1 MGMLTGSKI
10 IEEARAGRIFL
21 GNDIRD
27 DYAGPNS
34 YDIEIGDTFGIY
46 RDDFLDMDSKN
57 EVEIAPIP
65 DSGLLIMPGYLYLIP
80 SRYKIGSTH
89 YIPLLTG
96 RSSIGRLGVSIH
108 QEAGFGDIGFV
119 GVWTMQI
126 SSIFPTRIY
135 KHRRLAQMYFITPVG
150 DVLNL
155 YHGKYNHGDGLQG
168 SKSYMDVRHPE
179 LKHSWESVPDINGP
193 F

>member
-10 IEEARAGRIFL
+10 LEEAYGGRIIL
-21 GNDIRD
+21 GDVIKEE
-27 DYAGPNS
+27 YAGPNS
-34 YDIEIGDTFGIY
+34 YDIEIGDTYGVY
-46 RDDFLDMDSKN
+46 ARASLDMDSKN
-57 EVEIAPIP
+57 EIIQYPIP
-65 DSGLLIMPGYLYLIP
+65 DNGLVIQPGMLYLIP
-80 SRYKIGSTH
+80 SRYKIGSLH

-119 GVWTMQI
+119 GIWTMQVSAMI
-126 SSIFPTRIY
+126 PTRIY